1 MTDSFTFMI
10 NDDDVPAIRKA
21 VKHIADVGYCEA
33 RVLER
38 LELSDISGLIWR
50 ALPIYRE
57 EQLSVRDELAS
68 AIDLFLLQGAIPP
81 TEFDRLFN
89 KTDQD
94 ALIHTGVLFIDDKGF
109 ARACVSLFPVGNLL
123 VFSDHAWPKLPHP
136 GCAEVPYDQVMSVGA
151 DSRWLER
158 ITPRRRVSTALD
170 LCTGSGIHAL
180 LAARHSQRVVAVD
193 ISPRAARC
201 TRFNVQVSGAA
212 NVEIAVGDIF
222 EPVRSERFDLITAN
236 PPFVPS
242 PLNSLGFRDGGRSGE
257 DVQQRII
264 AGLPHHLA
272 QGGIAQIVTELGE
285 RDENLISDRLRRWLG
300 DAPMDILILRLR
312 EHSAVNYAI
321 GHAQGD
327 YDFGEFLDSVHDWAG
342 NLRAQGYS
350 RIVSVLL
357 VFQWSDPESGPP
369 WTRSDEAPPPL
380 RYAGIEVEKR
390 FNSERITRRADF
402 HETLE
407 RSQLFLA
414 GQIGFIESRVLGSV
428 LQANAQAQLLGT
440 ALPIIQWLDPSEK
453 IILELIETPKKYL
466 ELLALAGELNIDE
479 KTIFEA
485 VSLLIRRG
493 LVLLIADQD
502 YNQLRV

>member
-1 MTDSFTFMI
+1 MI
-10 NDDDVPAIRKA
+10 NDDDVLALRNA
-21 VKHIADVGYCEA
+21 VAHLADSGYCEV

-38 LELSDISGLIWR
+38 LELSDISGLLWR

-57 EQLSVRDELAS
+57 EQLSVRDVLTS

-94 ALIHTGVLFIDDKGF
+94 ALIRTGVLFIDDKGF
-109 ARACVSLFPVGNLL
+109 ALARVSLFPVGNLL
-123 VFSDHAWPKLPHP
+123 IFSDHAWCKLPHP

-158 ITPRRRVSTALD
+158 ITLRRRVGSALD

-193 ISPRAARC
+193 ISQRAARC

-212 NVEIAVGDIF
+212 NVEIALGDLF
-222 EPVRSERFDLITAN
+222 EPVDGERFDLITAN

-257 DVQQRII
+257 DVQQRIVT
-264 AGLPHHLA
+264 GLPHHLT

-285 RDENLISDRLRRWLG
+285 RDDNLISDRLRRWLG

-312 EHSAVNYAI
+312 EHSAANYAI

-369 WTRSDEAPPPL
+369 WTRSEEAPPPL
-380 RYAGIEVEKR
+380 RYAGIEVEKL
-390 FNSERITRRADF
+390 FNAERITRKADF
-402 HETLE
+402 HEILE
-407 RSQLFLA
+407 RSKLLRA
-414 GQIGFIESRVLGSV
+414 GQIGLIESRVLGTA

-440 ALPIIQWLDPSEK
+440 ALPIIQWLDPLEK
-453 IILELIETPKKYL
+453 TILELIETPLKYL
-466 ELLALAGELNIDE
+466 ELLALSGDLNLDE
-479 KTIFEA
+479 KTVFTA

-493 LVLLIADQD
+493 LVVLISDQD
-502 YNQLRV
+502 CN